1 MSEIC
6 KIFEYIQKS
15 KIFDTLKITGKIFDF
30 LKFSQVFQQA
40 VRELPKMNP
49 CYCDNI

>member
-1 MSEIC
+1 MNKIEI
-6 KIFEYIQKS
+6 S
-15 KIFDTLKITGKIFDF
+15 KINI
-30 LKFSQVFQQA
+30 QQD